1 MIDDEFD
8 SYVSMWEKA
17 QKSGLFPKAPK
28 AEEPEPASDDLA
40 QYYTQE
46 VVEEMLNED
55 HSGPPMKRAD
65 IADMSRDQAKLPN
78 PVLYHTLGNDQDLIP
93 WTPNW
98 ISGTELEDLIELK
111 KNLYELECELNTKD
125 AFNQKTQGVQK
136 KLEEMKKKLYTLSNA
151 LTPDR
156 FKEVLD

>member
-1 MIDDEFD
+1 MDSDFERLCNLWDD
-8 SYVSMWEKA
+8 A
-17 QKSGLFPKAPK
+17 QKAGIFPKTPK
-28 AEEPEPASDDLA
+28 AEPEPADDLT

-46 VVEEMLNED
+46 VVEEILNED
-55 HSGPPMKRAD
+55 HSGPAMKRAD
-65 IADMSRDQAKLPN
+65 IADMTRDQAKLPN

-93 WTPNW
+93 WTPNF
-98 ISGTELEDLIELK
+98 SDGKELEDLIELK

-125 AFNQKTQGVQK
+125 TFNQNTKGVQK
-136 KLEEMKKKLYTLSNA
+136 KIEEMKKRLYTLSNS